1 MIAEGGRQWE
11 PGPERFLT
19 RQEVGALLA
28 KAEELMLRGKARR
41 RKPLVRDAMIIYSAL
56 YSGLRRFELC
66 GLQIQD
72 LCLANGRS
80 HLYVRRGKN
89 GKGRT
94 VHVGKEFKRLL
105 KDYLV
110 WKSEQ
115 GELHPE
121 SYLIR
126 NARGE
131 RYTPTGLWKR
141 WRKYAPNGHRLHD
154 ARHTNA
160 SLLYQATRDLRM
172 VQQQLGHSRITT
184 TTVYATV
191 CPELIQDGM
200 SQMERLAKSALK
212 PALKPA
218 PSNAPSAV
226 PVAAS
231 PEA

>member
-1 MIAEGGRQWE
+1 MNIDGGKQWE
-11 PGPERFLT
+11 PGPERFLP
-19 RQEVGALLA
+19 RQEVGTILA

-66 GLQIQD
+66 SLQIQD

-80 HLYVRRGKN
+80 HLVVRRGKN

-105 KDYLV
+105 KDYLL
-110 WKSEQ
+110 WKAEQ
-115 GELHPE
+115 GELNPD

-131 RYTPTGLWKR
+131 CYTPTGLWKR
-141 WRKYAPNGHRLHD
+141 WHKYAPNGHRLHD

-200 SQMERLAKSALK
+200 NQMERLAKSALK
-212 PALKPA
+212 PAQSGPQDA
-218 PSNAPSAV
+218 SSAV
-226 PVAAS
+226 
-231 PEA
+231 

>member
-1 MIAEGGRQWE
+1 MSEPIKQWE

-19 RQEVGALLA
+19 RQEVATVLA
-28 KAEELMLRGKARR
+28 KAEELTLRGKAKH
-41 RKPLVRDAMIIYSAL
+41 RKPLVRDAMIIWCAL
-56 YSGLRRFELC
+56 YSGLRRFEICDLR
-66 GLQIQD
+66 IQD

-80 HLYVRRGKN
+80 HLVVRRGKN
-89 GKGRT
+89 GRGRT

-105 KDYLV
+105 KDYLI
-110 WKSEQ
+110 WKAEN
-115 GELHPE
+115 GELHPGAH
-121 SYLIR
+121 LIR

-131 RYTPTGLWKR
+131 KYTPTGLWKR

-200 SQMERLAKSALK
+200 NQMERLARSALK
-212 PALKPA
+212 PERA
-218 PSNAPSAV
+218 AV
-226 PVAAS
+226 AQRV
-231 PEA
+231 PEAAQAAV

>member
-1 MIAEGGRQWE
+1 MSEPGKQWE

-19 RQEVGALLA
+19 RQEVATMLA
-28 KAEELMLRGKARR
+28 KAEELMLRGKARK
-41 RKPLVRDAMIIYSAL
+41 RKPLVRDAMIIYCAL

-66 GLQIQD
+66 NLRLQD
-72 LCLANGRS
+72 LFLANGRS
-80 HLYVRRGKN
+80 HLVVRHGKN
-89 GKGRT
+89 GKGRA
-94 VHVGKEFKRLL
+94 VHLGKEFKRLL

-110 WKSEQ
+110 WKSDN
-115 GELHPE
+115 GELHPD

-160 SLLYQATRDLRM
+160 SLLYQATHDLRM

-200 SQMERLAKSALK
+200 DQMERLAKSAEK
-212 PALKPA
+212 RRPFAG
-218 PSNAPSAV
+218 SAV
-226 PVAAS
+226 AS
-231 PEA
+231 ADASASI

>member
-1 MIAEGGRQWE
+1 MQDANWDL
-11 PGPERFLT
+11 PPERFLT
-19 RQEVGALLA
+19 QQEIGALLL
-28 KAEELMLRGKARR
+28 KAHELMALGKARK
-41 RKPLVRDAMIIYSAL
+41 RKPLVRDAMIIYCAL

-66 GLQIQD
+66 NLQIQD

-80 HLYVRRGKN
+80 LYVRRGKN

-94 VHVGKEFKRLL
+94 VHVGKEFKHLL

-115 GELHPE
+115 GELTPD

-200 SQMERLAKSALK
+200 SQMERLARS
-212 PALKPA
+212 ALKPA
-218 PSNAPSAV
+218 PSANSPAATPAATLA
-226 PVAAS
+226 AAS
-231 PEA
+231 AA

>member
-1 MIAEGGRQWE
+1 VNADGGRQWE
-11 PGPERFLT
+11 PGPERFMT
-19 RQEVGALLA
+19 RQEVGAILA
-28 KAEELMLRGKARR
+28 KAEELMLRGKARK
-41 RKPLVRDAMIIYSAL
+41 RKPLVRDAMLIYCAL
-56 YSGLRRFELC
+56 YSGLRRFEICDLR
-66 GLQIQD
+66 IQD
-72 LCLANGRS
+72 LSLANGRS
-80 HLYVRRGKN
+80 HLIVRRGKN

-94 VHVGKEFKRLL
+94 VHIGKEFKHLL
-105 KDYLV
+105 KNYLV

-115 GELHPE
+115 GELTPD

-200 SQMERLAKSALK
+200 NQMERLARTALK
-212 PALKPA
+212 PASSPGT
-218 PSNAPSAV
+218 PSA
-226 PVAAS
+226 
-231 PEA
+231 

>member
-1 MIAEGGRQWE
+1 M
-11 PGPERFLT
+11 T
-19 RQEVGALLA
+19 RQEVATILA
-28 KAEELMLRGKARR
+28 KAEELMLRGKARK
-41 RKPLVRDAMIIYSAL
+41 RKPLVRDAMLIYCAL
-56 YSGLRRFELC
+56 YSGLRRFEICELR
-66 GLQIQD
+66 IQD

-80 HLYVRRGKN
+80 HLIVRKGKN

-94 VHVGKEFKRLL
+94 VHIGKEFKHLL
-105 KDYLV
+105 KDYLM
-110 WKSEQ
+110 WKAEQ
-115 GELHPE
+115 NELTPD

-200 SQMERLAKSALK
+200 DQMERLAKSAVK
-212 PALKPA
+212 TARSA
-218 PSNAPSAV
+218 NAPASASNLT
-226 PVAAS
+226 AAI
-231 PEA
+231 

>member
-1 MIAEGGRQWE
+1 MNGEVGKQWE
-11 PGPERFLT
+11 PGPERFMT
-19 RQEVGALLA
+19 RQEVATILA
-28 KAEELMLRGKARR
+28 KAEELMLRGKARK
-41 RKPLVRDAMIIYSAL
+41 RKPLVRDAMLIYCAL
-56 YSGLRRFELC
+56 YSGLRRFEICELR
-66 GLQIQD
+66 IQD

-80 HLYVRRGKN
+80 HLIVRRGKN

-94 VHVGKEFKRLL
+94 VHIGKEFKHLL
-105 KDYLV
+105 KEYLV

-115 GELHPE
+115 NELTPA
-121 SYLIR
+121 SFLIR
-126 NARGE
+126 KARGE

-200 SQMERLAKSALK
+200 NQMERLAKSAVK
-212 PALKPA
+212 SAPAATPVVAPA
-218 PSNAPSAV
+218 G
-226 PVAAS
+226 
-231 PEA
+231 

>member
-1 MIAEGGRQWE
+1 MNTDGGKQWE
-11 PGPERFLT
+11 PGPERFMT
-19 RQEVGALLA
+19 RQEVATILA
-28 KAEELMLRGKARR
+28 KAEELMLRGKARK
-41 RKPLVRDAMIIYSAL
+41 RKPLVRDAMIIYCAL
-56 YSGLRRFELC
+56 YSGLRRFEMCELR
-66 GLQIQD
+66 IQD

-80 HLYVRRGKN
+80 HLIVRRGKN

-105 KDYLV
+105 KEYLV

-115 GELHPE
+115 CELTPD

-200 SQMERLAKSALK
+200 NQMERLAKSALK
-212 PALKPA
+212 PA
-218 PSNAPSAV
+218 PSAST
-226 PVAAS
+226 PVASA
-231 PEA
+231 AA

>member
-1 MIAEGGRQWE
+1 MNIDGNKHWE

-19 RQEVGALLA
+19 RQEVGTLLA

-41 RKPLVRDAMIIYSAL
+41 RKPLVRDAMIIYCAL
-56 YSGLRRFELC
+56 YTGLRRFEICNLM
-66 GLQIQD
+66 LQDISIG
-72 LCLANGRS
+72 NGRS
-80 HLYVRRGKN
+80 HVVVRRGKN

-94 VHVGKEFKRLL
+94 VHIGKDFKRIL

-115 GELHPE
+115 GELTPD
-121 SYLIR
+121 SYVIR

-131 RYTPTGLWKR
+131 CYTPTGLWKR
-141 WRKYAPNGHRLHD
+141 WHKYAPNGHRLHD

-200 SQMERLAKSALK
+200 NQMERLART
-212 PALKPA
+212 ALKPA
-218 PSNAPSAV
+218 PSVATS
-226 PVAAS
+226 VAAPAATS
-231 PEA
+231 VATAAA